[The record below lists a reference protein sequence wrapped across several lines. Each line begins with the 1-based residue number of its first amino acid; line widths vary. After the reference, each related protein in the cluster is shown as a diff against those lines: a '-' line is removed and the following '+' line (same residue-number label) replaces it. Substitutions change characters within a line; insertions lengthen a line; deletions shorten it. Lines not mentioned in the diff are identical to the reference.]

1 MNDYTA
7 LSELTK
13 NIEHMNTLII
23 FISIN
28 ILISIFQIFSSF
40 ILKSKDKSIHSYKEK
55 ETIRIQKL
63 EECYNKLEGL
73 TYFDGRVK
81 NHLFLKGI
89 SDVDHYVTKN
99 KLYFDKKYIQIIND
113 MNDYFRTVLTDYRKK
128 SYELEGELFT
138 KYSNRFNK

>member
-81 NHLFLKGI
+81 NELFLKGI